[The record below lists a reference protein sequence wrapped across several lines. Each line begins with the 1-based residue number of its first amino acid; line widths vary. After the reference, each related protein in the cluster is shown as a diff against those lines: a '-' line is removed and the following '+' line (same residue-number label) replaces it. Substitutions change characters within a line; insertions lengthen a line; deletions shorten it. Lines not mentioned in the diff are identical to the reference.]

1 MRLRLS
7 IVLPAIQCGLEA
19 VLLHGGVYLTPSAS
33 KLTDAYYPS
42 FGGRASFALSLNP
55 PAAIVVVPLYNLVS
69 WLWSFVSP
77 RRVGPA
83 GFEVIFLGCVLVTWF
98 LIGSWLDRRGTAEK
112 PAQPPK
118 PTLTGFLWR
127 LVPLGAGLFFV
138 AVFGL
143 YQGFFRGHGLSW
155 PHPHWANLYFLRWEW
170 HSLDEIIWLSMF
182 RTWGVFLIGAPSIT
196 FIRWVRESKR
206 RGAAHELHEGL
217 LSSPLS
223 NSRWFLIAAGLF
235 ATMFLGTV
243 IFGR

>member
-19 VLLHGGVYLTPSAS
+19 VLLHGGVCLTLPAS
-33 KLTDAYYPS
+33 KITDAYYPS
-42 FGGRASFALSLNP
+42 FGARASLALSLNP
-55 PAAIVVVPLYNLVS
+55 PATIVVMPLYDLVS
-69 WLWSFVSP
+69 WLRSFVSP
-77 RRVGPA
+77 RPIGPA

-127 LVPLGAGLFFV
+127 LLPLGAGLFFV

-143 YQGFFRGHGLSW
+143 YQGFFRGHSLSW
-155 PHPHWANLYFLRWEW
+155 PHAHWANLHSQRWDW
-170 HSLDEIIWLSMF
+170 HSLDEIIWLSTF

-196 FIRWVRESKR
+196 FVRWVRELKHR
-206 RGAAHELHEGL
+206 ARAHELREGL

-235 ATMFLGTV
+235 AMMLLGAV